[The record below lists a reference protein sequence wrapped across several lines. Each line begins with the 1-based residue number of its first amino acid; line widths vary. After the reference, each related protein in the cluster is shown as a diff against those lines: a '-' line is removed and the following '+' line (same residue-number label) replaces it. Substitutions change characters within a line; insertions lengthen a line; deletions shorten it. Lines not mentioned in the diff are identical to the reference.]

1 MFSVPWSLQAGIA
14 LETGNIVVALPL
26 RMLGTSLTPHDG
38 PMSPHTGSALPLS
51 CLWLTSVFPS
61 GLDLSVAASGTVP
74 FTAHIITGVF
84 LR

>member
-14 LETGNIVVALPL
+14 LETGNVVVALPL

-38 PMSPHTGSALPLS
+38 PISPVS